1 MIDESETTCPRCG
14 ELKLKHW
21 ADLTDEEKALAVK
34 LPASAEYSP
43 EERKKHRICTRCW
56 FEIHDGGRTRIA

>member
-1 MIDESETTCPRCG
+1 MIHDETSRCPRCDSS
-14 ELKLKHW
+14 KMKSWH
-21 ADLTDEEKALAVK
+21 DLTAEECLLAEK

-56 FEIHDGGRTRIA
+56 LELPEETRKA